1 VRCDGRRRF
10 PEALLVYEEK
20 FSVDGDV
27 LVVVLKGPFPKK
39 QIFGSAEN
47 VFTQL
52 GNACSQHGLCKVL
65 LDARELEVRME
76 TMDLFRS
83 GSDLAGIAEPGFRA
97 ALVARPELIDR
108 FFEDVAANRG
118 ACVRVFTDAEEA
130 RAWLAGP

>member
-1 VRCDGRRRF
+1 M
-10 PEALLVYEEK
+10 YEEN

-27 LVVVLKGPFPKK
+27 LVVVLKGAFPKK
-39 QIFGSAEN
+39 EIFGSGEN

-52 GNACSQHGLCKVL
+52 GNACSQHCLCKVL
-65 LDARELEVRME
+65 VDARELEISME

-97 ALVARPELIDR
+97 AMVTRPELIDR

-118 ACVRVFTDAEEA
+118 ACVCVFTDVGEA
-130 RAWLAGP
+130 RAWLGET